1 MTQSPL
7 AVSREAPAFQ
17 QKLGLFDATMLVA
30 GSMIGSGIF
39 AVSVGI
45 ARDVGSSG
53 WLILVW
59 LVSGVMT
66 IIGALSYAELASMFP
81 HAGGQYVFL
90 REAYGSLWA
99 FLYGWTAF
107 LVIQAGFIAAVAV
120 IFATYLGVLFPN
132 LGTESPIWE
141 TSLNIDL
148 KVPVPWMS
156 ENVTFF
162 KREKFTVSPGQFV
175 AVVMIAVLT
184 GLNCFGVGMGRWV
197 QNIFTVAKT
206 LGLLLLIVVG
216 LTWAADVQFIATNA
230 ADRWDGITSTQQY
243 TQVSRFAPVPLLAV
257 LLVLCGAMVGPLFS
271 SDAWNN
277 VTFTAGEV
285 KNTKRNL
292 PLSLGMGTG
301 MVILLYLLAN
311 VAYLCDLPIQGDA
324 ALAQKLKAEIDLRN
338 AQADEL
344 AAEGRLHEAQAAV
357 QDAAAK
363 DREATIAELKARASE
378 SQGGDLAKV
387 VIVALEQDVKKRK
400 YEADAFRDQAAS
412 SAAASNALRDST
424 KQWAEEQYERAAPRL
439 GISHARDDR
448 VGTAV
453 MELFSP
459 RFGVQAMALAI
470 MISTFGCANGLILM
484 GARLYYAMAK
494 DGLFFQSVGRLNRF
508 GVPAVGLILQ
518 AIWASLLAFSG
529 TYGDLLYYVIFAAL
543 LFYAL
548 TVVGLFVLRWKRPDA
563 ERPYKAIGY
572 PVLPAI
578 YVVLCT
584 LIMLDLLVVE
594 PTYTW
599 PGLIIVLTG
608 VPAYF
613 LWRRLGRRAQSIE

>member
-277 VTFTAGEV
+277 VTFVAGEV
-285 KNTKRNL
+285 KKPERTL
-292 PLSLGMGTG
+292 PWGLFLGTG
-301 MVILLYLLAN
+301 TVVILYLLAN
-311 VAYLCDLPIQGDA
+311 LAYLASLPLHGD
-324 ALAQKLKAEIDLRN
+324 KE
-338 AQADEL
+338 
-344 AAEGRLHEAQAAV
+344 AAESLERQVTENPEMKAKLQPEIARLRGIDQARDKRIATAV
-357 QDAAAK
+357 
-363 DREATIAELKARASE
+363 
-378 SQGGDLAKV
+378 
-387 VIVALEQDVKKRK
+387 LEQVSP
-400 YEADAFRDQAAS
+400 Q
-412 SAAASNALRDST
+412 
-424 KQWAEEQYERAAPRL
+424 L
-439 GISHARDDR
+439 G
-448 VGTAV
+448 VP
-453 MELFSP
+453 L
-459 RFGVQAMALAI
+459 MALAI
-470 MISTFGCANGLILM
+470 MISTFGCNNGLILM
-484 GARLYYAMAK
+484 GPRMYYAMAQ
-494 DGLFFQSVGRLNRF
+494 DGLFFQSVGRLSRF
-508 GVPAVGLILQ
+508 GVPAAGLVLQ
-518 AIWASLLAFSG
+518 MVWSIVLVFSG
-529 TYGDLLYYVIFAAL
+529 SYDELLDYIIFGAL
-543 LFYAL
+543 LFYIL
-548 TVVGLFVLRWKRPDA
+548 TVLAVFVLRRKRPEL
-563 ERPYKAIGY
+563 ERPYRAFGY
-572 PVLPAI
+572 PVVPI
-578 YVVLCT
+578 VYIGLCAV
-584 LIMLDLLVVE
+584 IAMGLLVVK
-594 PTYTW
+594 PVYSW
-599 PGLIIVLTG
+599 PSFLIVLTG
-608 VPAYF
+608 IPVYL
-613 LWRRLGRRAQSIE
+613 LWRAGARPAANAQ